1 MICQFSVEN
10 FRSYRQETVL
20 DFQAANLPEFRES
33 LLEGCNGVQF
43 LPVCVLYGPNGG
55 GKSNLI
61 QAVSCLI
68 STVVKPIH
76 DLKKTRLNVV
86 LQHESQCLPY
96 LLDDQSRQEPTRF
109 ELFFQTQG
117 RQYRY
122 YLAIRKELVV
132 YESLHWKSG
141 EGKKVGTLFE
151 REGEHISLGASLKQE
166 HVGLSV
172 NPKMPY
178 LSFLCINYNLPALV
192 PVQEWFESCI
202 VQNYANARVDRSI
215 LVVEEKETRDRI
227 LQAMNDMG
235 IDLSGYRVDRE
246 YNKLYTQRTIG
257 KKLFELDFDEESAGT
272 KKLFG
277 MLPVLITALQ
287 EGRLVLLDELDA
299 KLHPKLLRYVI
310 SLFKNPQVNR
320 HGAQLVFTS
329 HDMTTMKNSVFRRDE
344 IWFAAQNRQHE
355 SELYSLYDIKNEQGE
370 RVKNTAAYDKQ
381 YLEGRYG
388 ADPYLQNLLAG
399 GGWT

>member
-1 MICQFSVEN
+1 MICRFSAEN
-10 FRSYRQETVL
+10 FRSYRQETAL
-20 DFQAANLPEFRES
+20 DFQAANLPEFQES
-33 LLEGCNGVQF
+33 LLDGCNGVQF

-61 QAVSCLI
+61 QAMSCLI

-86 LQHESQCLPY
+86 LQHESNCLPY
-96 LLDDQSRQEPTRF
+96 LLDDQSRKEPTQF
-109 ELFFQTQG
+109 ELFFQTEG

-122 YLAIRKELVV
+122 YLALQENQVV

-151 REGEHISLGASLKQE
+151 REGEQITLGQSLRQKRLTR
-166 HVGLSV
+166 SV
-172 NPKMPY
+172 NPKMSY
-178 LSFLCINYNLPALV
+178 LSFLCINYNLPALI
-192 PVQEWFESCI
+192 PVQVWFESCI
-202 VQNYANARVDRSI
+202 VQNYANPKVDRHI
-215 LVVEEKETRDRI
+215 LVMDEGEDRNRV

-235 IDLSGYRVDRE
+235 IDLSGYRFDE
-246 YNKLYTQRTIG
+246 ETHKLYTQRTIG
-257 KKLFELDFDEESAGT
+257 KNIFELDFDEESAGT

-277 MLPVLITALQ
+277 LLPVLITALQ
-287 EGRLVLLDELDA
+287 EGRLVILDELDA
-299 KLHPKLLRYVI
+299 KLHPKLLRYI
-310 SLFKNPQVNR
+310 INLFKNPQVNQ

-329 HDMTTMKNSVFRRDE
+329 HDMTTMKNTVFRRDE
-344 IWFAAQNRQHE
+344 IWFVAQNSQHE

-388 ADPYLQNLLAG
+388 ADPYLQNLLSG
-399 GGWT
+399 EDWM